1 MPKSFLYWALLLL
14 LLADTGYSFLQHYRM
29 PLDGDMA
36 AIIWPSEGYR
46 QVLNN
51 PFGWRAVFQG
61 ETYPAPNRFF
71 AHLGMTTWFRNVP
84 LWLQGLVSPIDSIY
98 GACALAKTGMQVFL
112 ILLLATY
119 ITGSCRLG
127 EKRFLG
133 AALLMAPLFQTAGY
147 NQVMGIIDKSVT
159 YCFFYALPLGLLMW
173 YLFPLYRSFYLE
185 ETRRPGPILL
195 IFLALLA
202 IVLAFNGPLIPGVVF
217 IVAILALWNRGRGTG
232 QKPLLVSLA
241 LFGVLC
247 AYSFY
252 VGRFNAENLSHEIPM
267 IERYLRLPE
276 GLFWQFARKPGPV
289 LLLIA
294 VLLNALLIQRTTPDS
309 EGRKILR
316 TLGWIGLFS
325 LLFILLLPLGGYRDY
340 RPNIIRR
347 DTLMPVFLCLFY
359 FYGLSTRYLWS
370 RLRGVAQ
377 KAYWAGVILLLC
389 VFTLSDNFHFPNNAC
404 EREELGRIAASSE
417 TVVPLEA
424 GCKVMS
430 WDLPTDPASSEWNA
444 LLLEYW
450 GVTDEKTLFYH
461 K

>member
-1 MPKSFLYWALLLL
+1 MPKSILNWVLFAL
-14 LLADTGYSFLQHYRM
+14 LLADTGYSFMQHYRM

-36 AIIWPSEGYR
+36 AIVWPSEGYR
-46 QVLNN
+46 QVLKD
-51 PFGWRAVFQG
+51 PFGWGAAFHG

-71 AHLGMTTWFRNVP
+71 AHAAMSAWFLNVP
-84 LWLQGLVSPIDSIY
+84 LCLQGLVSPIDSIY
-98 GACALAKTGMQVFL
+98 AACALAKTGIQVLL
-112 ILLLATY
+112 ILLLGAY
-119 ITGSCRLG
+119 ISGSRRIW
-127 EKRFLG
+127 EKGFLG
-133 AALLMAPLFQTAGY
+133 AALLVAPLFQTGGY
-147 NQVMGIIDKSVT
+147 NQVMGIIDKSIT
-159 YCFFYALPLGLLMW
+159 YSFFYALPLGLLMW
-173 YLFPLYRSFYLE
+173 YLYPLYRSFYME
-185 ETRRPGPILL
+185 ETRRPGPALL
-195 IFLALLA
+195 IFLAFLA
-202 IVLAFNGPLIPGVVF
+202 IVLAFNGPLIPGVVL
-217 IVAILALWNRGRGTG
+217 IVAVLAWWRRRPG
-232 QKPLLVSLA
+232 QNPLLVSLA
-241 LFGVLC
+241 LFGLIC

-289 LLLIA
+289 LLLLA
-294 VLLNALLIQRTTPDS
+294 VLLNAFLIQRTAPDS

-316 TLGWIGLFS
+316 ALGWIGLFS

-359 FYGLSTRYLWS
+359 FYGLSTHYLWS
-370 RLRGVAQ
+370 RLRGGAQ
-377 KAYWAGVILLLC
+377 KVYWAGVILLLG
-389 VFTLSDNFHFPNNAC
+389 VFTLSDNFRFPDNAC
-404 EREELGRIAASSE
+404 EREELGRIAASSDA
-417 TVVPLEA
+417 VVPLEA

-430 WDLPTDPASSEWNA
+430 WDLPADPVASEWNS